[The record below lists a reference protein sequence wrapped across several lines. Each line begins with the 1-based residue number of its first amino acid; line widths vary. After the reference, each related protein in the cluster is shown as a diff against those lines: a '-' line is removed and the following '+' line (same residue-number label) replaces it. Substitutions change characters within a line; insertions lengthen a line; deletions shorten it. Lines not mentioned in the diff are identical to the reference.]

1 MDLLFKPLQ
10 RILNNPSLVA
20 LLFFSSTLVVTLY
33 FVGKWL
39 IPVIVSIIIAYLL
52 EGLIKRL
59 EQLGIRRIFAVFLVF
74 LSFSLLLAYL
84 LIALVPTL
92 IHQAKEL
99 LGNLPT
105 YLSHAQDELHV
116 LPEKFP
122 HYLSE
127 ADING
132 LLNTL
137 NTAITGYTRELLA
150 VKFFASI
157 LAVFTFV
164 VYSILIPLLVF
175 FFLKDKA
182 IILRGLARFLPQNN
196 QIIQDIWAEVDVQIG
211 NYIRGKFI
219 EILVIW
225 MLCLLPFNLFGLQYS
240 LLLGL
245 MVGLSV
251 LIPYIGAT
259 IVTIPVLVVAYMQ
272 FGFAPPFWW
281 IATLYFIIQILDANV
296 IVPLIFSE
304 AVNIHPVAL
313 IIAVLI
319 FGGLWG
325 FWGVFFA
332 IPLATLVKA
341 IIEAWQR
348 YEIRGRHEDITAR

>member
-1 MDLLFKPLQ
+1 MDPLLQPLQ
-10 RILNNPSLVA
+10 RILSNPSLVA
-20 LLFFSSTLVVTLY
+20 LLLFASTLAIILY

-39 IPVIVSIIIAYLL
+39 IPVLISIVIAYLL
-52 EGLIKRL
+52 EGLIKRF
-59 EQLGIRRIFAVFLVF
+59 EQLGIRRIFAVCLVF
-74 LSFSLLLAYL
+74 LTFSLLIAYI

-105 YLSHAQDELHV
+105 YLSHAQDKLHV

-122 HYLSE
+122 RYISE
-127 ADING
+127 ADINS
-132 LLNTL
+132 LLSTL
-137 NTAITGYTRELLA
+137 NTAVTGYTRDLLA

-182 IILRGLARFLPQNN
+182 LILRGLTHFLPRNH

-219 EILVIW
+219 EILIIW
-225 MLCLLPFNLFGLQYS
+225 MICLVTFNLFGLQYG

-272 FGFAPPFWW
+272 FGFAPSFWW
-281 IATLYFIIQILDANV
+281 IAILYFIIQILDANV

-304 AVNIHPVAL
+304 AVNIHPAAL
-313 IIAVLI
+313 ITAVLI
-319 FGGLWG
+319 FGGLGG

-341 IIEAWQR
+341 VIEAWRR
-348 YEIRGRHEDITAR
+348 YEVRGKNEEKQPP